1 MFLTAK
7 VLSYTSCRSTNV
19 LSRQM
24 FWGWLITCGDDDQAL
39 KWSSLL
45 HHCAG
50 LLDVG
55 DDVVVVVMAL
65 AVGSRWKADVCWWA
79 SSRFFE
85 RGHRIILP
93 KSRHTVALYLLQMS
107 RWTEVMSP
115 LTAASSV
122 KHWWSATSALIAM
135 LVTWSSIFLLLILT
149 QLDI

>member
-7 VLSYTSCRSTNV
+7 LLSYTSCRSTNV

-50 LLDVG
+50 VLGIG

-79 SSRFFE
+79 PSRFFE
-85 RGHRIILP
+85 HGHRIILP
-93 KSRHTVALYLLQMS
+93 KSRHTVALYFLQMS
-107 RWTEVMSP
+107 RWTEIMSP

-122 KHWWSATSALIAM
+122 KHWLSTTPALIAM
-135 LVTWSSIFLLLILT
+135 LVTRSSIFLLLILT
-149 QLDI
+149 QLEV